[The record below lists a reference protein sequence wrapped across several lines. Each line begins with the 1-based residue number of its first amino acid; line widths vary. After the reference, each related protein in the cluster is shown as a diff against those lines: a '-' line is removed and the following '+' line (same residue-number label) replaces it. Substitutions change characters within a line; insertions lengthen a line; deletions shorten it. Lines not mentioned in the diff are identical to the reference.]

1 MRDEWPNQHGGLALS
16 DEGGGSGDDGF
27 GAGDVHGVEEE
38 VGEFGDEE
46 LEGAE
51 VVEELHEG
59 DEEDDGGDD
68 AEEEPAQGGVVAGQE
83 DGAVAGEAEE
93 GFGE

>member
-1 MRDEWPNQHGGLALS
+1 MQFRVREMRDERADQDGALALA
-16 DEGGGSGDDGF
+16 DEGGGGGDDGL

-51 VVEELHEG
+51 VVEQLDEG

-68 AEEEPAQGGVVAGQE
+68 VEEEPV
-83 DGAVAGEAEE
+83 
-93 GFGE
+93 

>member
-1 MRDEWPNQHGGLALS
+1 MRDERADEHGGLALP
-16 DEGGGSGDDGF
+16 DEGGGGGDDGF

-51 VVEELHEG
+51 VVEELDEG

-68 AEEEPAQGGVVAGQE
+68 VEEEPV
-83 DGAVAGEAEE
+83 
-93 GFGE
+93 

>member
-1 MRDEWPNQHGGLALS
+1 MRDERANQDRTLALAN
-16 DEGGGSGDDGF
+16 EGRSSGDHCL

-51 VVEELHEG
+51 EVEELHEG

-68 AEEEPAQGGVVAGQE
+68 VEEEPVKG
-83 DGAVAGEAEE
+83 
-93 GFGE
+93 